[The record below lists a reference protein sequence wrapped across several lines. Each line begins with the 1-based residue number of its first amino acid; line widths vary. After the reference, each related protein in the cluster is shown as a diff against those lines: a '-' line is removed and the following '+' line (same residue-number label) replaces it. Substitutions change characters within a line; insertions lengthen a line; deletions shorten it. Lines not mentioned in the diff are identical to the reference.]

1 MQNIIIMG
9 NLCGKMTK
17 EPGPP
22 VEIEIDDNVCC
33 TSRKCVSSCC
43 VDDAFLCCVRIDKDL
58 LKKPA

>member
-1 MQNIIIMG
+1 MG
-9 NLCGKMTK
+9 NLCGKMTRD
-17 EPGPP
+17 EQAPN
-22 VEIEIDDNVCC
+22 VEIDVEGNTCC